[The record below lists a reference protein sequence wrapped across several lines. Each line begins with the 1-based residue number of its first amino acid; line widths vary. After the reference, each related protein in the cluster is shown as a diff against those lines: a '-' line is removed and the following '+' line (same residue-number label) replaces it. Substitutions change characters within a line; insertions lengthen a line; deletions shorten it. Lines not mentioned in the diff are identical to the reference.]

1 MIVGMTGGR
10 PKRLP
15 WGTNENDPRCA
26 RLKLKLEEVAIGL
39 IDEGATEFV
48 CGMAL
53 GCDTYFAEILLD
65 LKARRGIT
73 VIAALSC
80 AEQSSPWNRADKDRF
95 RRIIS
100 RCDDCVFGEVRL
112 ISSARTIWLAH
123 TEGCEKR
130 RNQLIVDKSDVLI
143 AVYGGA
149 KRSGTAQTISCA
161 ERKGIPI
168 IVINPY
174 DFG

>member
-65 LKARRGIT
+65 LKA
-73 VIAALSC
+73 
-80 AEQSSPWNRADKDRF
+80 PKRATP
-95 RRIIS
+95 
-100 RCDDCVFGEVRL
+100 E
-112 ISSARTIWLAH
+112 
-123 TEGCEKR
+123 
-130 RNQLIVDKSDVLI
+130 
-143 AVYGGA
+143 
-149 KRSGTAQTISCA
+149 
-161 ERKGIPI
+161 IPEA
-168 IVINPY
+168 
-174 DFG
+174 DFGFKIEFPPL